1 MELQYIRQSRNQ
13 QTTKNM
19 RKKSDTFMSSYSDSY
34 TSSYKILRIIKP
46 PVLVSK
52 STKQFWSEMALK
64 NGIFEKEQTMLC
76 K

>member
-1 MELQYIRQSRNQ
+1 
-13 QTTKNM
+13 
-19 RKKSDTFMSSYSDSY
+19 MSSYSDSY

-64 NGIFEKEQTMLC
+64 NGIFEKEQTVLC